1 MSRLAADAVL
11 LLVAAIWGVAFYFQ
25 KDAMSA
31 LGPMTFVAAR
41 ASVATLALLPLAVAE
56 RRRIGSPPS
65 WPELRIVLA
74 GGGAFLIA
82 ALFQQYGI
90 VTATVTNSGF
100 LTALYVVFTP
110 LMTWALLGR
119 RPSSMV
125 WPAAAMCFM
134 GTWLLGGATFGAFS
148 TGDLLVAV
156 CAVFWAMHV
165 VITAGAARFDAPI
178 GFTAMQFAV
187 VAVLAGIGAMLLE
200 PIEAGRLLQAWKA
213 IAFVGLLSS
222 ALTFTLFTIAVR
234 YTPAPEA
241 AVIIGTESLFAAMA
255 GALLLGER
263 LSAIS
268 WLGAAVIIAGVL
280 LLQLAPRR

>member
-1 MSRLAADAVL
+1 VSRLAADTVL

-100 LTALYVVFTP
+100 LTTLYVVFTP
-110 LMTWALLGR
+110 LMTWVLLGR

-200 PIEAGRLLQAWKA
+200 PIEVGRLLQAWKA